1 MKILLAV
8 DSSAASEAAVH
19 EVAARPWPAGTTV
32 EVLGVVEPSHV
43 WSVGSLVE
51 GIREALEDDVRSAA
65 EELQAAGITA
75 NTQVLCG
82 DPKAVVIDQAAALD
96 ADMVVVGSHEAS
108 DVVRFLLGSVARAAV
123 RFAPCSVEVVRAR
136 ENTGAMKVILATDG
150 SPCSEAAARSIA
162 ARPWPTGVE
171 IRILSVV
178 ELEAA
183 WFRTPYPPYLDP
195 KAMEELRENAMKR
208 AQEAVMAAEL
218 IVTNAG
224 LPATGTVVV
233 PSASCKEMIINEAT
247 QWGADL
253 IVVGSHGRRAAS
265 RFLIGSV
272 SEAVALHAN
281 SSVEIIRPHR
291 LA

>member
-1 MKILLAV
+1 MKVLLAV
-8 DSSAASEAAVH
+8 DTSDASEIAVR
-19 EVAARPWPAGTTV
+19 EVAARPWPAGTIV

-43 WSVGSLVE
+43 WSIGSLVA
-51 GIREALEDDVRSAA
+51 GIREALSDDIRTAA
-65 EELQAAGITA
+65 DALRAAGIDA

-96 ADMVVVGSHEAS
+96 ADLVVVGSHEAS
-108 DVVRFLLGSVARAAV
+108 DVVRFILGSVARAAV
-123 RFAPCSVEVVRAR
+123 RFAPCSVEVVRPR
-136 ENTGAMKVILATDG
+136 NSTGGLKVLLATDG
-150 SPCSEAAARSIA
+150 SACSEAAARSIA
-162 ARPWPTGVE
+162 ERPWPVGTE

-183 WFRTPYPPYLDP
+183 WFRNPYPPYFDP
-195 KAMEELRENAMKR
+195 KEMEDLREKAMRR

-224 LPATGTVVV
+224 LPTSGTVAV
-233 PSASCKEMIINEAT
+233 PSASYKEVILNEAT

-253 IVVGSHGRRAAS
+253 IVIGSHGRRAAS

-281 SSVEIIRPHR
+281 CSVEIIRQR
-291 LA
+291 RA